1 MRVESIDFLSPI
13 EDINDIFDYN
23 MDVAVKL
30 ENDHS
35 YVVVIGTPINL
46 LTLMANEKSYFLSPG
61 NPIVIVKK
69 MTKEVIEEAI
79 QAYAEDEGYYSK
91 SYSTKLDSKTLNV
104 LKDRSVA
111 RYKFLDELLEKGESI
126 DDIENYDLIDFN
138 IDNL

>member
-1 MRVESIDFLSPI
+1 MRIESIDFLSPI
-13 EDINDIFDYN
+13 EDIDDIFDYN

-30 ENDHS
+30 ENGDS

-46 LTLMANEKSYFLSPG
+46 LTLMANEKSDFLSPG

-79 QAYAEDEGYYSK
+79 QAYAEDEVYYSK
-91 SYSTKLDSKTLNV
+91 SYSTKLDSKTLDI